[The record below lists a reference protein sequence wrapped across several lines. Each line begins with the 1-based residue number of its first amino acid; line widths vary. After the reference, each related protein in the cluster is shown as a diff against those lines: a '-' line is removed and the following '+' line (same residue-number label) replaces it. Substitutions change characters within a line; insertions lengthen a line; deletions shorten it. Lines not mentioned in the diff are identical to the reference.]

1 MACSSS
7 TSPGPDGG
15 KAGKDGAAGTGGGGT
30 GGGGT
35 AGGGTGGADAA
46 AGTAGTT
53 DGPVDVPQD
62 GGDGGLTGPAL
73 RGQYLVNSVLGCP
86 GCHTPQKVGG
96 GGLDLTKFLSGVE
109 CFAKDT
115 SGGCLNSANLTNDA
129 TGLKN
134 LSDQQIKDALTM
146 GVFPGA
152 SDAGT
157 QYLFANMPYYQFAN
171 LSSDDAT
178 AIVAYLR
185 TITAVAHMAPANG
198 GTFATRPTSAQW
210 SPVTLAALPSP
221 ASAATDGGG
230 DAGTDAT
237 AAEAGTDGGTS
248 ASVSNGKYLAA
259 LVCSTCHTVNTSAT
273 APLQLDATK
282 AYQGGKVFTT
292 TVTVAAD
299 GGTDGGD
306 AGAADGGVDGAT
318 DGGDA
323 GATMT
328 ISKQIMSANLTPDM
342 TGLKDWTPA
351 EIVTAIKKATDEAGR
366 TICSPMRSLPN
377 ITDQD
382 ALDIA
387 NYLKAIPAVAN
398 AITETCE

>member
-1 MACSSS
+1 MRRQLRLSLLLSTALIVPMACSSS
-7 TSPGPDGG
+7 TTPGPDGG
-15 KAGKDGAAGTGGGGT
+15 KAGKDGGAGTGGG
-30 GGGGT
+30 T
-35 AGGGTGGADAA
+35 AGADAA

-53 DGPVDVPQD
+53 DAPVDVPQD
-62 GGDGGLTGPAL
+62 AGDAGLTGPAL
-73 RGQYLVNSVLGCP
+73 RGSYLVNSVLGCS

-96 GGLDLTKFLSGVE
+96 GGPDTTKFLSGVE

-115 SGGCLNSANLTNDA
+115 GGGCLNSANLTNDA

-134 LSDQQIKDALTM
+134 VSDTDLKNAFTT
-146 GVFPGA
+146 GVYPPG
-152 SDAGT
+152 DAGT

-185 TITAVAHMAPANG
+185 TLTAVVHMAPANT

-210 SPVTLAALPSP
+210 TPVTLAALPSP
-221 ASAATDGGG
+221 AAASTDGGADGGG
-230 DAGTDAT
+230 DAGTDA
-237 AAEAGTDGGTS
+237 GS

-282 AYQGGKVFTT
+282 AYQGGKEFTT
-292 TVTVAAD
+292 TITIAAD
-299 GGTDGGD
+299 GGTDGGADAGTD
-306 AGAADGGVDGAT
+306 AGA

-323 GATMT
+323 GPTTM
-328 ISKQIMSANLTPDM
+328 SKMIQSANLTPDM
-342 TGLKDWTPA
+342 TGLKDWTPMQ
-351 EIVTAIKKATDEAGR
+351 IVTAIKMAKDEAGR
-366 TICSPMRSLPN
+366 TICSPMRSLPS

-382 ALDIA
+382 AMDIA
-387 NYLKAIPAVAN
+387 NYLKAIPPVTN

>member
-7 TSPGPDGG
+7 TTPGPDGG
-15 KAGKDGAAGTGGGGT
+15 KAGKDGGAGT

-35 AGGGTGGADAA
+35 AGGTAGADAA

-53 DGPVDVPQD
+53 DGPMDVPQD

-73 RGQYLVNSVLGCP
+73 RGQYLVNNVLGCS
-86 GCHTPQKVGG
+86 GCHTPQKAGG
-96 GGLDLTKFLSGVE
+96 GGPDLTKFLSGVE

-115 SGGCLNSANLTNDA
+115 AGLCLNSANLTNDA
-129 TGLKN
+129 TGLMK
-134 LSDQQIKDALTM
+134 LSDQQIKDAFTM

-152 SDAGT
+152 ADAGT

-171 LSSDDAT
+171 LSSDDAS

-185 TITAVAHMAPANG
+185 TVTAVAHMAPANG
-198 GTFATRPTSAQW
+198 GMFATRPTSAQW
-210 SPVTLAALPSP
+210 TPVTLAALPSP
-221 ASAATDGGG
+221 AAAATDGGADGGG
-230 DAGTDAT
+230 DAGTDA
-237 AAEAGTDGGTS
+237 AATEAGTDGGTS

-273 APLQLDATK
+273 APFQLDATK
-282 AYQGGKVFTT
+282 AYQGGKEFTT
-292 TVTVAAD
+292 TITVAAD
-299 GGTDGGD
+299 GGTDAGADGGTD
-306 AGAADGGVDGAT
+306 AGA

-323 GATMT
+323 GPTT
-328 ISKQIMSANLTPDM
+328 ISKKIMSANLTPDM

-351 EIVTAIKKATDEAGR
+351 QIVTAIKKATDEAGR

-387 NYLKAIPAVAN
+387 NYLKAIPPVTN